1 MNNNRFAI
9 NDTSLRAAAT
19 LTLTLLLA
27 GCAGGQSEFACD
39 ATTTDNCMTMSAANQ
54 HAKAKAASVAG
65 KQGAGALPALVDLP
79 PAPQAPASSTQP
91 VRVMPPHSVPPKGVP
106 AHKAATVT
114 PGATPSAPSVTG
126 DAKVEGGYK
135 PATDLASQITA
146 RLSPACAPHAPCP
159 QTQPPRR
166 EQEQWVSLWLAPWV
180 DEQDTLHQGGQVH
193 FVVTA
198 GQWQLP
204 PVR

>member
-1 MNNNRFAI
+1 MNNNRLAI
-9 NDTSLRAAAT
+9 NDTGLRAAAT

-54 HAKAKAASVAG
+54 HAKAKASNAAG
-65 KQGAGALPALVDLP
+65 KPGAGALPTLVDLP

-91 VRVMPPHSVPPKGVP
+91 VRVTPI
-106 AHKAATVT
+106 KAPVSSAPTVT
-114 PGATPSAPSVTG
+114 VPVSNPTPAGNSKTGLLNKSAG
-126 DAKVEGGYK
+126 
-135 PATDLASQITA
+135 DLASQITA
-146 RLSPACAPHAPCP
+146 RLNPACAPHAPCP

-166 EQEQWVSLWLAPWV
+166 EQELWVSLWLAPWV

>member
-1 MNNNRFAI
+1 MNNNRLAI
-9 NDTSLRAAAT
+9 NDTGLRAAAT

-54 HAKAKAASVAG
+54 HAKAKASNAAG
-65 KQGAGALPALVDLP
+65 KPGAGALPALVDLP

-91 VRVMPPHSVPPKGVP
+91 VRVTPYPVAPTQAVP
-106 AHKAATVT
+106 ASSTAPAKSPAAPHPVAE
-114 PGATPSAPSVTG
+114 GNSKTG
-126 DAKVEGGYK
+126 LLNK
-135 PATDLASQITA
+135 PAGDLASQITA

-204 PVR
+204 AVR

>member
-1 MNNNRFAI
+1 MNNAHRYMP
-9 NDTSLRAAAT
+9 T
-19 LTLTLLLA
+19 LALALLLV

-39 ATTTDNCMTMSAANQ
+39 ATTSDNCMTMSAANQ
-54 HAKAKAASVAG
+54 HAKAKASNAAG
-65 KQGAGALPALVDLP
+65 KPGAGALPALVDLP
-79 PAPQAPASSTQP
+79 PAPQSPVTSTQP
-91 VRVMPPHSVPPKGVP
+91 VRVMPYP
-106 AHKAATVT
+106 VT
-114 PGATPSAPSVTG
+114 PIQAMPANSPTPAPRTATPAAQHPAASGDGKTSSVN
-126 DAKVEGGYK
+126 K
-135 PATDLASQITA
+135 PVGDLASQITA

-198 GQWQLP
+198 AQWQLP
-204 PVR
+204 AVR

>member
-1 MNNNRFAI
+1 MNNNRLAI
-9 NDTSLRAAAT
+9 NDTNLRAAAT

-65 KQGAGALPALVDLP
+65 KQGAGALPTLVDLP

-91 VRVMPPHSVPPKGVP
+91 VRVTPPQIVPP

-126 DAKVEGGYK
+126 DAKVGGRYK
-135 PATDLASQITA
+135 PAADLASQITA

-166 EQEQWVSLWLAPWV
+166 EQELWVSLWLAPWV

-198 GQWQLP
+198 GQWLLP

>member
-1 MNNNRFAI
+1 MSNTHRYMTALAFA
-9 NDTSLRAAAT
+9 
-19 LTLTLLLA
+19 LLLV

-39 ATTTDNCMTMSAANQ
+39 ATTSDNCMTMSAANQ
-54 HAKAKAASVAG
+54 QAKTKAANAAG
-65 KQGAGALPALVDLP
+65 KPGAGALPALVDLP
-79 PAPQAPASSTQP
+79 PAPRAPTNSTQP
-91 VRVMPPHSVPPKGVP
+91 VRVTPHSVTPTQAMP
-106 AHKAATVT
+106 ASLPASGSNT
-114 PGATPSAPSVTG
+114 ATPTAPHPAASGNGKTSSVNTPTG
-126 DAKVEGGYK
+126 G
-135 PATDLASQITA
+135 LADQINA

-198 GQWQLP
+198 GQWLLP
-204 PVR
+204 PVH